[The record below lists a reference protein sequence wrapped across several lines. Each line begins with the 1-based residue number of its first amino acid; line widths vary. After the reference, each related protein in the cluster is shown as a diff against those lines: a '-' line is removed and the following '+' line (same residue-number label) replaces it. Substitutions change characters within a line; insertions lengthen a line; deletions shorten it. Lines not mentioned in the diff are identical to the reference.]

1 MGSFKDLAKLPG
13 LAKAGLKVLS
23 ATEQHQAKRDAE
35 RLAHAERAEAAA
47 AAHLATV
54 PHYPW
59 ARLATLAEIRA
70 LLNGHA
76 MAFSI
81 AGRGE
86 IPAILDIEALV
97 GPAQLAD
104 DVTLDD
110 LVLPAEGSALF
121 IRGNLTV
128 ARRIVQ
134 RPRAG
139 LLVVIGTLRA
149 HHLVTSGP
157 ILVLGDLDVP
167 GTLYGNSTS
176 DATIVLGAAHVGTL
190 IAVQRHGFSPLAA
203 YTIDTL
209 LDPDGDAPHMAVF
222 ARHTPRSPRGLDPSL
237 DPHDATAIADAL
249 ATRADILAP
258 A

>member
-13 LAKAGLKVLS
+13 LAKAGLKVMS
-23 ATEQHQAKRDAE
+23 ATEQHQARRDAAL
-35 RLAHAERAEAAA
+35 RAGAERAEAAA

-70 LLNGHA
+70 LLNAHA

-121 IRGNLTV
+121 VRGNLTV
-128 ARRIVQ
+128 THRLVQ

-139 LLVVIGTLRA
+139 LLVVIGNLRA
-149 HHLVTSGP
+149 RHLITSGP

-176 DATIVLGAAHVGTL
+176 HSTIILGTAHVGTL
-190 IAVQRHGFSPLAA
+190 IPVLRHGFAPLAA
-203 YTIDTL
+203 YTIDAV
-209 LDPDGDAPHMAVF
+209 LDPDGDAPHLSIF
-222 ARHTPRSPRGLDPSL
+222 ARHAPRARPLDPSL

-249 ATRADILAP
+249 ATRDDVLAP